1 MKNELGG
8 VAVAEFVG
16 LKPRMHS
23 ILVSDSIKYKKPMG
37 VNKTIAAKSKSKWI

>member
-23 ILVSDSIKYKKPMG
+23 ILVSDSIKY
-37 VNKTIAAKSKSKWI
+37 NSK